1 MRDWLLVVALVVA
14 LVTWVV
20 VELLSPQLGSVPAD
34 LSESEEL
41 ITEALGGSTG
51 HESSD
56 SPLFAF
62 FQGRS
67 GPSGTV
73 ADSSSLKSVA
83 DFAAHARGYAS
94 HSFGLA
100 SQMQVLETSGSGGGQ
115 PPATLASS
123 HRDRPGRRADS
134 ATSMIHH

>member
-1 MRDWLLVVALVVA
+1 MRDWLLVVGLLIA
-14 LVTWVV
+14 LVTWIA
-20 VELLSPQLGSVPAD
+20 VELLPPQLGSVPTD

-41 ITEALGGSTG
+41 ITETLGGSTG

-56 SPLFAF
+56 SHLLAF

-67 GPSGTV
+67 GPSGAV

-83 DFAAHARGYAS
+83 EFAAHARAYAR

-100 SQMQVLETSGSGGGQ
+100 SHMQVLETSGSRGGQ
-115 PPATLASS
+115 PSATLASS

-134 ATSMIHH
+134 ATSTIHH